1 MCVCLL
7 STESFNTSRQ
17 SIVRGAMFGPVSLL
31 KDALH
36 RAVRAKSGEVN
47 KTKPR
52 VPLICCCFFFFSP
65 PPHHFFFYCY
75 DLFPLGFVV
84 FGVWLRGR
92 MASFGRIIA
101 FCQTFLE
108 AATKQ
113 NKKKTPKLSHQQRMN
128 ILTSVLRLCF
138 VCACVSGLA
147 LDEDQRMRL

>member
-1 MCVCLL
+1 MTAFCFLFCFLPFFMCSHEHNFLLMHRLCVCLL

-52 VPLICCCFFFFSP
+52 VPLICCFFSP
-65 PPHHFFFYCY
+65 PPPFLFYYYY

-92 MASFGRIIA
+92 MASFGRRRIIA

-113 NKKKTPKLSHQQRMN
+113 EKKKHHINS
-128 ILTSVLRLCF
+128 
-138 VCACVSGLA
+138 A
-147 LDEDQRMRL
+147 